1 VITGLGLTFMIGA
14 FGLTALLPRSAAFPR
29 LWCFSL
35 CWAAGLMICGY
46 IGFWV
51 LVAAGEFSPPAVLA
65 VTLAV
70 FLALW
75 FISIV
80 KFRRG
85 DLFMPTGPWFSRTM
99 ASAALIWIAG
109 GAALYFVCESHP
121 FGEWDAWAI
130 WNLKAKFILYGKE
143 NWRWIFN
150 RVSWHT
156 HPDYPLALPLINS
169 WIALL
174 DGQKLFPTPQ
184 GVAWLLSTLTGV
196 TLYAG
201 LSATASRPAAFCAS
215 ALIFT
220 HPYYAF
226 LATCQYADILLAFF
240 LLCAGILAV
249 MVLQKPS
256 AWLSFL
262 TGLFTGQLSFIKN
275 EGLIMMLLLG
285 VLLGLFLSAGYKRA
299 ARRAVFFLGL
309 GILITFSQTAC
320 LKLFLAPASGDIINS
335 LSGGPAAVD
344 LAARFETLKGALA
357 GELLHKRWVYL
368 WVLLAALFA
377 AGGKNWARRENI
389 LPGLF
394 LLIYFLVIIGVYLFT
409 QPAVDVGWW
418 IDYSFSRICL
428 GILPLAIF
436 SAFYLHWG
444 RPADAAP
451 QTGASVET

>member
-1 VITGLGLTFMIGA
+1 MITGFGMTFLIGA
-14 FGLTALLPRSAAFPR
+14 FALAALLPRNAAFPR

-35 CWAAGLMICGY
+35 CWATGLMICGF
-46 IGFWV
+46 ISFWV

-65 VTLAV
+65 VALAV
-70 FLALW
+70 FLTLW

-85 DLFMPTGPWFSRTM
+85 DLFMPTGPWVSR
-99 ASAALIWIAG
+99 SAAGCVILWIAG

-130 WNLKAKFILYGKE
+130 WNLKTKFILYGKE
-143 NWRWIFN
+143 NWHWIFN

-169 WIALL
+169 WIAMM
-174 DGQKLFPTPQ
+174 DGQKLFPAPQ
-184 GVAWLLSTLTGV
+184 GVAWLLSMLTGM

-201 LSATASRPAAFCAS
+201 LSAAASRPAAFCAS

-240 LLCAGILAV
+240 LLCAGIMAV
-249 MVLQKPS
+249 MVLRRPS
-256 AWLSFL
+256 AWSGFL

-275 EGLIMMLLLG
+275 EGLIMMILLA
-285 VLLGLFLSAGYKRA
+285 VLLGLSLLAGYKRNA
-299 ARRAVFFLGL
+299 LRPVFFLGL
-309 GILITFSQTAC
+309 GILITASPTAY
-320 LKLFLAPASGDIINS
+320 LKLFLTPASGDILNS

-344 LAARFETLKGALA
+344 LAARFEIIKGALA

-377 AGGKNWARRENI
+377 AGGKNWSRKENI
-389 LPGLF
+389 LSGLF
-394 LLIYFLVIIGVYLFT
+394 ILLYFLVIIGVYLFT
-409 QPAVDVGWW
+409 QPGVDVGWW

-444 RPADAAP
+444 RPAAP
-451 QTGASVET
+451 PPKTGASVEI